1 MASLIHHL
9 RSTVNRALRPFG
21 LRLET
26 RRAVRDPVRL
36 LCLKMNELGVETVLD
51 IGANVGQF
59 VGELRREGWQ
69 GRVVSFEPVPVAHAE
84 LQRRAAADPRWIVA
98 PPMALGRQ
106 STSAPIN
113 VSRNLASSSLLGVKQ
128 RSTDAAPGSA
138 PAGVTTIRV
147 EPLDVVLG
155 ADWPAPFA
163 IKLDTQGFELE
174 VLAGAE
180 ETLKQTKIVMTEL
193 SLTPLYRDGAKLT
206 DVYAWLEDAGFE
218 CIALTEGFLDLANN
232 EMLQVDGVFV
242 RR

>member
-9 RSTVNRALRPFG
+9 RSTVNRALQPFG
-21 LRLET
+21 IRLET

-36 LCLKMNELGVETVLD
+36 LSLKMKELDVETVLD
-51 IGANVGQF
+51 VGANVGQF
-59 VGELRREGWQ
+59 VGELRREGWR
-69 GRVVSFEPVPVAHAE
+69 GRVVSFEPLPIAHSQLE
-84 LQRRAAADPRWIVA
+84 RRAKADPHWIVA

-106 STSAPIN
+106 SATAPMN
-113 VSRNLASSSLLGVKQ
+113 VSHNLASSSLLSVEQ

-138 PAGVTTIRV
+138 TAGIATIRV
-147 EPLDVVLG
+147 EPLDVVL
-155 ADWPAPFA
+155 APEWAAPFG

-193 SLTPLYRDGAKLT
+193 SLTRLYRDGAKLT
-206 DVYAWLEDAGFE
+206 DVYGRLVDAGFE

>member
-1 MASLIHHL
+1 MAGVIHHL
-9 RSTVNRALRPFG
+9 RSTVNRALEPLG
-21 LRLET
+21 IRLQT

-36 LCLKMNELGVETVLD
+36 LRLKMNELGVETVLD

-59 VGELRREGWQ
+59 VSELRREGWH
-69 GRVVSFEPVPVAHAE
+69 GRVVSFEPVPIAHAE
-84 LQRRAAADPRWIVA
+84 LQRRAEADSRWTVA

-106 STSAPIN
+106 STNAPMN
-113 VSRNLASSSLLGVKQ
+113 VSRNLVSSSLLSVEQ
-128 RSTDAAPGSA
+128 RSTDAAPESA
-138 PAGVTTIRV
+138 PAGVATIRV
-147 EPLDVVLG
+147 EPLDAVL
-155 ADWPAPFA
+155 AVDWPAPFA

-193 SLTPLYRDGAKLT
+193 SLTRLYRDGAKLT
-206 DVYAWLEDAGFE
+206 DVYARLEDAGFE
-218 CIALTEGFLDLANN
+218 CIALTEGFLDLTNN